1 MGSPVGKAWMPMSVT
16 RPNVDQAAFTLLE
29 LLVVLVI
36 VGAIAAVALPG
47 LVRMQETWARR
58 TALDDLFNQLQTLGY
73 RVRSDGRGCSLVRA
87 GRFPSSCCDCPMAGR
102 LLLGRRYVTWQTEFA
117 WAESCRSIMGARH
130 IRCCFSPP
138 LRARDDPLMP
148 ARQEGFT
155 LLEAVVALT
164 LLAVVG
170 GALFAWLNSAFRS
183 MQRVEA
189 AELRIE
195 TAWVAMA
202 YLERMNPALEPA
214 GRVRLGHYRLE
225 WRSSPLSASKAAV
238 GRHSGSP
245 GIYDVTLFRV
255 VASIRAGDGTPQTLQ
270 LELPG
275 YVVIPARLGD
285 GP

>member
-1 MGSPVGKAWMPMSVT
+1 
-16 RPNVDQAAFTLLE
+16 
-29 LLVVLVI
+29 
-36 VGAIAAVALPG
+36 
-47 LVRMQETWARR
+47 
-58 TALDDLFNQLQTLGY
+58 
-73 RVRSDGRGCSLVRA
+73 
-87 GRFPSSCCDCPMAGR
+87 
-102 LLLGRRYVTWQTEFA
+102 
-117 WAESCRSIMGARH
+117 
-130 IRCCFSPP
+130 
-138 LRARDDPLMP
+138 MP

-238 GRHSGSP
+238 GRRDLVQGRRQHP
-245 GIYDVTLFRV
+245 GRRWNAADAATG
-255 VASIRAGDGTPQTLQ
+255 ASRIRGHPSATG
-270 LELPG
+270 
-275 YVVIPARLGD
+275 
-285 GP
+285 

>member
-1 MGSPVGKAWMPMSVT
+1 
-16 RPNVDQAAFTLLE
+16 
-29 LLVVLVI
+29 
-36 VGAIAAVALPG
+36 
-47 LVRMQETWARR
+47 
-58 TALDDLFNQLQTLGY
+58 
-73 RVRSDGRGCSLVRA
+73 
-87 GRFPSSCCDCPMAGR
+87 
-102 LLLGRRYVTWQTEFA
+102 
-117 WAESCRSIMGARH
+117 
-130 IRCCFSPP
+130 
-138 LRARDDPLMP
+138 MP

-170 GALFAWLNSAFRS
+170 GALFAWLNSAFRACS
-183 MQRVEA
+183 GSRRPSCA
-189 AELRIE
+189 SRRR
-195 TAWVAMA
+195 VAMA

>member
-1 MGSPVGKAWMPMSVT
+1 
-16 RPNVDQAAFTLLE
+16 
-29 LLVVLVI
+29 
-36 VGAIAAVALPG
+36 
-47 LVRMQETWARR
+47 
-58 TALDDLFNQLQTLGY
+58 
-73 RVRSDGRGCSLVRA
+73 
-87 GRFPSSCCDCPMAGR
+87 
-102 LLLGRRYVTWQTEFA
+102 
-117 WAESCRSIMGARH
+117 
-130 IRCCFSPP
+130 
-138 LRARDDPLMP
+138 MP

-195 TAWVAMA
+195 TARVAMA

-214 GRVRLGHYRLE
+214 GRARLGHYRLE
-225 WRSSPLSASKAAV
+225 WRSSPLSASKVAV

>member
-1 MGSPVGKAWMPMSVT
+1 
-16 RPNVDQAAFTLLE
+16 
-29 LLVVLVI
+29 
-36 VGAIAAVALPG
+36 
-47 LVRMQETWARR
+47 
-58 TALDDLFNQLQTLGY
+58 
-73 RVRSDGRGCSLVRA
+73 
-87 GRFPSSCCDCPMAGR
+87 
-102 LLLGRRYVTWQTEFA
+102 
-117 WAESCRSIMGARH
+117 MGARH

-195 TAWVAMA
+195 TARVAMA